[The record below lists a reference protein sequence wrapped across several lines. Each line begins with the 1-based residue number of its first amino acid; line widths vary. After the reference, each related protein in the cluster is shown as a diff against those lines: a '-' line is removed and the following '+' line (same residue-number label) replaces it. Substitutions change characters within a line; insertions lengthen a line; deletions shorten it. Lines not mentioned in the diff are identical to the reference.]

1 MKGAISYAEYRT
13 DDARLTIELIKAAR
27 RHGAEALNY
36 MALDRIEN
44 DEAEGMRL
52 HCSDKLDG
60 TSYVFDARA
69 VVSAAGPWVDKVRGI
84 SEQATSKKLHLTKG
98 VHVVVHK
105 KELPVRSPIYFDTK
119 DGRMIFVIPRD
130 KVCYIGTT
138 DTDYHG
144 DLDNVLCTKEDAL
157 YLLDNVNS
165 YFEGISISLANV
177 ISSWAGLRPLI
188 KEEGKGP
195 TELSR
200 KDEIFIDSNGLISM
214 AGGKLTGFRMMA
226 KKLVDLLQ
234 DKGMVNGLKKCLT
247 RDYQIHADPFG
258 SYEEYQAYVN
268 KLINSF
274 GTLGLNY
281 DTSKYLVDNYGK
293 NAASILSDID
303 QSNDDFDEALIRK
316 EILFT
321 IRYEA
326 SVRPDDFFN
335 RRSGLL
341 YFYPERISKYKD
353 VVIDTFAEYFQWDP
367 KFKDRQTLVMMK
379 LINDSINI
387 V

>member
-1 MKGAISYAEYRT
+1 MNKTKDIPFSNLDRGQRIRQILDKDIYDLVIIGGGITGAGIALDAALRGIKTLLIEKSDFAAGTSSKSTKLIHGGLRYLKQFEFGLVRESGLERSVLHHNIPHLVHPERMLLPIVEDGGFDMFTASIAVSVYDMLAKVSRKDRKIKLNKSRALEAEPLLPESRLKGAISYAEYRT

-84 SEQATSKKLHLTKG
+84 SEQSISKKLHLTKG

-188 KEEGKGP
+188 QEEGKGP
-195 TELSR
+195 TELS
-200 KDEIFIDSNGLISM
+200 
-214 AGGKLTGFRMMA
+214 
-226 KKLVDLLQ
+226 
-234 DKGMVNGLKKCLT
+234 
-247 RDYQIHADPFG
+247 
-258 SYEEYQAYVN
+258 
-268 KLINSF
+268 
-274 GTLGLNY
+274 
-281 DTSKYLVDNYGK
+281 
-293 NAASILSDID
+293 
-303 QSNDDFDEALIRK
+303 
-316 EILFT
+316 
-321 IRYEA
+321 
-326 SVRPDDFFN
+326 
-335 RRSGLL
+335 
-341 YFYPERISKYKD
+341 
-353 VVIDTFAEYFQWDP
+353 
-367 KFKDRQTLVMMK
+367 
-379 LINDSINI
+379 
-387 V
+387 